1 MADPDAVKPLTVVG
15 VQNDCAD
22 AVGAFT
28 EPIVTAT
35 KVLELSQVP
44 TVCEA

>member
-1 MADPDAVKPLTVVG
+1 MAVPDADKPATVVG
-15 VQNDCAD
+15 VQNDCAA

-35 KVLELSQVP
+35 KVLELSHVP
-44 TVCEA
+44 TV